1 MSAFLKHKKGFT
13 LIEILVVIAIIALLA
28 SIIFANLQHARKRA
42 KDAALIEQTSEL
54 AKLAELN
61 YHDYAT
67 YTNLQRLPIVA
78 GPEPERFLGWIPAEF
93 SCDKLNNGTYGPN
106 AVTICEEILK
116 NSPGIPVAV
125 GTGIGKLYVG
135 LIPVWPFNSQKYSFL
150 VVLNEVNSTGKNYV
164 YCAGNSGARG
174 TYPSPFPPYGFP
186 IYYYNECPPQILE
199 GP

>member
-1 MSAFLKHKKGFT
+1 MHAFLKHKKGFT

-42 KDAALIEQTSEL
+42 KDVSLKESISQL
-54 AKLAELN
+54 VRLAEMN
-61 YHDYAT
+61 FHDYSS
-67 YTNLQRLPIVA
+67 YSNLQEIRIA
-78 GPEPERFLGWIPAEF
+78 GPEPVRFIGWIPAEYPC
-93 SCDKLNNGTYGPN
+93 SILNNGTYGPN
-106 AVTICEEILK
+106 AVAICEEILK